1 MSGCCMHVNT
11 SSFNLVFTLEA
22 GRQRRAAL
30 IPDPPSPMVI
40 NNRVPT
46 TPTTTAVKIIIER
59 HRPDPRRN
67 KVTRAGSRHY
77 YFINMTF

>member
-30 IPDPPSPMVI
+30 IPDPPSPMFI

-46 TPTTTAVKIIIER
+46 TAAKIIER

-67 KVTRAGSRHY
+67 
-77 YFINMTF
+77 